1 MRARVVAGGVVSSVA
16 VLVIGWQLGGQPA
29 VTAPAQQSTTAGTG
43 TSGSATTGGASGRS
57 STGTGTSGSGT
68 SGSGTSGTSGSG
80 TSGTGTS
87 GGSSASGTFAGDTTQ
102 TQYGPVQVQITVANG
117 KITDVTTALLT
128 DVFPESILSLGLGLN
143 ATVAAVGQVIGPVV
157 GGLVAESNGWRW
169 IFLGGIPISLAGL

>member
-43 TSGSATTGGASGRS
+43 TSGSATTGGASVGSGGS
-57 STGTGTSGSGT
+57 STGT
-68 SGSGTSGTSGSG
+68 GTSGSG

-117 KITDVTTALLT
+117 KITDVTALQLT
-128 DVFPESILSLGLGLN
+128 DQGGRSVQISAQAAPILRQEALQAQSAKIQSVSGATFTSEGYTTSLQS
-143 ATVAAVGQVIGPVV
+143 AIDK
-157 GGLVAESNGWRW
+157 
-169 IFLGGIPISLAGL
+169 AGL

>member
-68 SGSGTSGTSGSG
+68 SGSGTSGT
-80 TSGTGTS
+80 GTS

-117 KITDVTTALLT
+117 KITDVTALQLT
-128 DVFPESILSLGLGLN
+128 DQGGRSVQISAQAAPILRQEALQAQSAKIQSVSGATFTSEGYTTSLQS
-143 ATVAAVGQVIGPVV
+143 AIDK
-157 GGLVAESNGWRW
+157 
-169 IFLGGIPISLAGL
+169 AGL

>member
-1 MRARVVAGGVVSSVA
+1 VRARVVAGGVVSSVA

-43 TSGSATTGGASGRS
+43 TSGSATTGGASVGSGGS
-57 STGTGTSGSGT
+57 STGT
-68 SGSGTSGTSGSG
+68 GTSGSG

-117 KITDVTTALLT
+117 KITDVTALQLT
-128 DVFPESILSLGLGLN
+128 DQGGRSVQISAQAAPILRQEALQAQSAKIQSVSGATFTSEGYTTSLQS
-143 ATVAAVGQVIGPVV
+143 AIDK
-157 GGLVAESNGWRW
+157 
-169 IFLGGIPISLAGL
+169 AGL